1 MCSQFA
7 MMHDYK
13 ARRANSQPVFARTL
27 IRRARFFQLVCE
39 TWQSMY
45 SYDVKQSIV
54 RQQQT
59 AQPNLLQALSRIRR
73 QSTLKLESSLRP
85 AVPLPNCWITLCSE
99 RRDLPLT
106 HPSTTRESLG
116 GWPSARSTR
125 YSVTALFVAWT
136 VSRSELGRPLASTRK
151 TLSVTWNLDCA
162 SR

>member
-85 AVPLPNCWITLCSE
+85 AVPLPNCWSDLWCSSLLRCSACSATLCSSSAWRARALSSSITLCSE
-99 RRDLPLT
+99 RRDLPFT

-116 GWPSARSTR
+116 DSP
-125 YSVTALFVAWT
+125 
-136 VSRSELGRPLASTRK
+136 
-151 TLSVTWNLDCA
+151 
-162 SR
+162 